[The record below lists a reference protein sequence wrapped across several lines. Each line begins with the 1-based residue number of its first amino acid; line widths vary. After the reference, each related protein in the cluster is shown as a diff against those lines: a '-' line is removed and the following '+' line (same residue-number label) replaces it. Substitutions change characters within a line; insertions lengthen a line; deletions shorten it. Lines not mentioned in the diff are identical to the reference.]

1 MSTNAE
7 PDSIILRYLLK
18 LDERTEHMEENQK
31 DMAADIRILKGH
43 MAGFMQA
50 ETRQDG
56 AMASMS
62 ERIDRIEKRLEIS
75 DR

>member
-7 PDSIILRYLLK
+7 PDSIILRYLRK
-18 LDERTEHMEENQK
+18 LDERTERIEENQK

-43 MAGFMQA
+43 MAGFMRA

>member
-7 PDSIILRYLLK
+7 PDSIILRYLRK
-18 LDERTEHMEENQK
+18 LDERTERMEENQK
-31 DMAADIRILKGH
+31 DLAADIRILKGH